1 MSPSSWDTKL
11 KSLPRARIKGRFF
24 RMVRENDAEDILS
37 TGPSFAYGGRYNK
50 TGEFGALYLSDDSK
64 TCYLEKMKQ
73 VGGNEELLPPQAL
86 GVIEVDIPGALDL
99 TAEKNLKV
107 LGIPESSLM
116 DLVDRT
122 LPQAIGEAAHSY
134 GIHALRVQSALACGK
149 NLVIFDEA
157 LTHKDCEVHLLE
169 IQKWKF

>member
-1 MSPSSWDTKL
+1 
-11 KSLPRARIKGRFF
+11 
-24 RMVRENDAEDILS
+24 MVREEDAEDILS

-50 TGEFGALYLSDDSK
+50 AGEFGALYLGDDSK

-73 VGGNEELLPPQAL
+73 VGGKEELLPPQAL
-86 GVIEVDIPGALDL
+86 GVVDVDISGALDL
-99 TAEKNLKV
+99 TAEKNLKA
-107 LGIPESSLM
+107 LGISESSLM

-122 LPQAIGEAAHSY
+122 LPQAIGEAAHSC
-134 GIHALRVQSALACGK
+134 GIHALRVRSALASGK

-157 LTHKDCEVHLLE
+157 LTHKDCEIRLLE

>member
-1 MSPSSWDTKL
+1 
-11 KSLPRARIKGRFF
+11 
-24 RMVRENDAEDILS
+24 MVRENDAEDILS